1 MSTAARAG
9 SDTGNGTDAD
19 TDAHAPDGG
28 APAPG
33 GGPSPDPGA
42 LSARRAVGLVAKR
55 EINSRMRTKSF
66 VLSTLGL
73 VLGLGVYT
81 LIILFSKE
89 GPTKVGL
96 DRDAAAMRPMLTA
109 VADRATDLD
118 FEFVTIDRGNGND
131 DGDGDD
137 DRAETML
144 RDGDVAAV
152 ISGDSATDVTVTVER
167 ETNDDLLAV
176 VNAAVAEERTTRELE
191 REGVDPVDFAERV
204 GSSAAETRTLEPSG
218 NSAAEQFALIL
229 ASTGLLYFFFIVY
242 GIMLAQGVV
251 EEKTSRVV
259 ELLLSSIRPWQLL
272 AGKLIGVAVVGVTQ
286 LVLLGGAAVVLAEG
300 TGAIS
305 LPTAVAGTLV
315 TMGVWFLLGFFLF
328 AAMLAAAAARVS
340 RQEDLQSVVQPVMV
354 LITTPFVLGISLLS
368 KNAHDPV
375 IEWLSL
381 VPPLS
386 PILMPARM
394 LLGIAPAWQ
403 VAVSLV
409 LAVAALVGLTR
420 IAGRMYANSVLR
432 SGSRVP
438 LAESLRLR

>member
-1 MSTAARAG
+1 MSTTAQV
-9 SDTGNGTDAD
+9 DKDA
-19 TDAHAPDGG
+19 PP
-28 APAPG
+28 PA
-33 GGPSPDPGA
+33 PDPGA
-42 LSARRAVGLVAKR
+42 LSARRAVGLVAGR

-73 VLGLGVYT
+73 VVALGVYT

-89 GPTKVGL
+89 GPTKVGI
-96 DRDAAAMRPMLTA
+96 DRDAAALRPMLTA
-109 VADRATDLD
+109 VADRATDVD
-118 FEFVTIDRGNGND
+118 FEFVTIDGE
-131 DGDGDD
+131 GDGG
-137 DRAETML
+137 DRAEKLL

-152 ISGDSATDVTVTVER
+152 ISGDTAGPTMTVER
-167 ETNDDLLAV
+167 ETDPDLLAV

-191 REGVDPVDFAERV
+191 REGVDPVDFAQRV
-204 GSSAAETRTLEPSG
+204 ASSATQTRALEPSG

-229 ASTGLLYFFFIVY
+229 SSTGLLYFFFIVY

-340 RQEDLQSVVQPVMV
+340 RQEDLQAVVQPVMV
-354 LITTPFVLGISLLS
+354 LITTPFVLGIALLS

-409 LAVAALVGLTR
+409 LAVAALAGLTR